1 MTDDSERYLVW
12 SCEHRAWWG
21 PGRMAYVK
29 RVSQAG
35 RYSRAVA
42 LTIATGAITGTAE
55 RLGMLP
61 ELPVR
66 ESDAVMLVS
75 GMSGEPWR

>member
-1 MTDDSERYLVW
+1 M
-12 SCEHRAWWG
+12 G
-21 PGRMAYVK
+21 YVA

-35 RYSRAVA
+35 RYSREVA
-42 LTIATGAITGTAE
+42 LTIAGGAMMGTAE

-66 ESDAVMLVS
+66 ESDAVLMVGRS
-75 GMSGEPWR
+75 GGEAWR

>member
-1 MTDDSERYLVW
+1 MT
-12 SCEHRAWWG
+12 
-21 PGRMAYVK
+21 YVR

-35 RYSRAVA
+35 RYSRQVA
-42 LTIATGAITGTAE
+42 ITIASGAMMGTAE

-66 ESDAVMLVS
+66 ESDAVLVVS
-75 GMSGEPWR
+75 GKAGEPWR